1 MFSNDI
7 YSHLQ
12 PYIFFEY
19 RIPNESRDI
28 TGKNLSTTSFPP
40 RILLLH
46 LPTSFTD
53 KYGVH
58 EMLHV
63 NEADKRRLMAGS
75 VTIQEL
81 SRRSWWTPCL
91 VVRQEFPKDNSTSGY
106 GYCAFMYCTS
116 ARMCVYRL
124 NTFYLCVY
132 SCTQYA

>member
-91 VVRQEFPKDNSTSGY
+91 VVKNSRKIIQLPGTGTVHL
-106 GYCAFMYCTS
+106 CIVRALV
-116 ARMCVYRL
+116 CVF
-124 NTFYLCVY
+124 TV
-132 SCTQYA
+132 